1 MAKRRKQA
9 GRRKAN
15 AGVGHLARSDQGT
28 LRSYTVGALPILN
41 HFLDRMKLEAIL
53 RAYLPAEDRRTKV
66 PTARG
71 LVLLVKNI
79 LLSREPIYGLG
90 EWATRYAPELP
101 GLEPEQVL
109 AINDDRAGRWLG
121 RFFACGPTSPALASS
136 LGQDR

>member
-1 MAKRRKQA
+1 MAKRSKQA
-9 GRRKAN
+9 GRWKAT
-15 AGVGHLARSDQGT
+15 AGVGNLARSGPGT

-41 HFLDRMKLEAIL
+41 HLLDRMKLEEIL
-53 RAYLPAEDRRTKV
+53 EAYLPGEDRRTKV

-79 LLSREPIYGLG
+79 LLCREPIYGLG
-90 EWATRYAPELP
+90 EWAARYAPDLL

-121 RFFACGPTSPALASS
+121 RLFAVS
-136 LGQDR
+136 LRQACMNLGA